1 MLLLFQE
8 SWWNGI
14 NAVWGLLIILIM
26 VGMAVIVLLAK
37 RKDETALTN
46 EKSSQAN
53 AALVA
58 VRDKQITDLEK
69 KVVTLEE
76 ELEEVTAE
84 YKTVV
89 SMKVDDMIRWYQY
102 YQDKEAHWRNVD
114 EENTLLIKQIATR
127 GQ

>member
-114 EENTLLIKQIATR
+114 EENTLLRKQIATR